1 MAGWRPTVARTPDD
15 GTPMGQA
22 AALSEHPMG
31 ARNQSLVRQSFGRRP
46 VPTRMMSQSGGQCQV
61 QGRTPHSCFR
71 KHVVGHVRERDAE
84 RVLNDLGGAVTVLAV
99 VFFFEKLG
107 HLYAH

>member
-1 MAGWRPTVARTPDD
+1 MFSEAR
-15 GTPMGQA
+15 
-22 AALSEHPMG
+22 SC
-31 ARNQSLVRQSFGRRP
+31 AR
-46 VPTRMMSQSGGQCQV
+46 
-61 QGRTPHSCFR
+61 
-71 KHVVGHVRERDAE
+71 RERDAE